1 MTVLTATEA
10 KSRLL
15 EYVRNVCNLG
25 EIYEITQRGQK
36 SAFLMPPE
44 VYEGLLE
51 TIEIMKDKELLKEIN
66 KSLGDIKKGRLHSFK
81 EVVGREQK
89 K

>member
-1 MTVLTATEA
+1 MTILTATEA
-10 KSRLL
+10 KARLL
-15 EYVRNVCNLG
+15 EYVRNARDLG

-36 SAFLMPPE
+36 SAFLIPPD
-44 VYEGLLE
+44 VYEGFLE
-51 TIEIMKDKELLKEIN
+51 TIDIIKDKQLLKEIN
-66 KSLGDIKKGRLHSFK
+66 ESLEDIKKGRLHSFK